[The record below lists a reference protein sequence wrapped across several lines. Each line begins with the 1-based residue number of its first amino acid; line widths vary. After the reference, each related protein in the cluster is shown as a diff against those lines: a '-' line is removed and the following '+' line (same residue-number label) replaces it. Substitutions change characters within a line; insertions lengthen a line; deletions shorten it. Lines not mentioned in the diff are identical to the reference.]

1 MKTRIVRWL
10 LAPALFGLALLP
22 ACGGSSGG
30 SSGGGTGGSGSALV
44 SGTVDSFG
52 SIRVNGLTLET
63 PAGTPVKIDDN
74 PKGLDDLQVG
84 MVVRVK
90 AELNDD
96 RVTGRAEGIEAVHEL
111 KGPVTAVLNPSTG
124 TIGVLN
130 QVVRLTDTTVF
141 ADLPGGVGSLVVG
154 DFVEVSGFRSA
165 DGSFRATRV
174 QRKGAG
180 FDDVP
185 EAEIDVKGTVANLDT
200 TAETFRLGTL
210 TVDYGLAV
218 LDPSVAAAG
227 GLANGLV
234 VEVKSDQDLLG
245 GAVVASFIKAENPEL
260 EHGIEVRA
268 KGIITSFVSATDFEV
283 DGRFVTTTAQTQFRR
298 GTAANLA
305 VGRVVEVEGEVNDQG
320 VLVAREVSFELAKT
334 VKLQGDVSA
343 KTASSVTVLGV
354 TVQVNAST
362 ILRDKRDDVSPFD
375 LTQLQVGDRVDL
387 RAFME
392 SGSAVAA
399 RLERDD
405 PRSDGRVILQGPTS
419 GVNGNVVTVLGAAV
433 DTSTVSDSR
442 FENAAR
448 QDISRAAFLQAAGV
462 AGTLVKFRGT
472 QSPAG
477 ITWERAELEAPK
489 AFANDGSNEFEFELE
504 VENETENETETPG

>member
-1 MKTRIVRWL
+1 MKTRIARWL

-22 ACGGSSGG
+22 ACGGGGGG

-84 MVVRVK
+84 MVVRVE

-96 RVTGRAEGIEAVHEL
+96 RLTGRAEGIEAVHEL
-111 KGPVTAVLNPSTG
+111 KGPVTAVLDPSTG
-124 TIGVLN
+124 TIGVLQ

-141 ADLPGGVGSLVVG
+141 ADLPGGAGSLAVG

-174 QRKGAG
+174 QLKTSEQELEVKGA
-180 FDDVP
+180 
-185 EAEIDVKGTVANLDT
+185 VANLDT
-200 TAETFRLGTL
+200 TAKTFQLGTL
-210 TVDYGLAV
+210 AVNYGLAA

-234 VEVKSDQDLLG
+234 VEVKSDQDLLAG
-245 GAVVASFIKAENPEL
+245 VLVASFIKAESPEL
-260 EHGIEVRA
+260 GHGIEVRA
-268 KGIITSFVSATDFEV
+268 KGIITALTSTTDFQV

-305 VGRVVEVEGEVNDQG
+305 VGRVVEVEGQVNDQG

-354 TVQVNAST
+354 TVEVNAWT
-362 ILRDKRDDVSPFD
+362 MLRDKRSGGARTFRLDD
-375 LTQLQVGDRVDL
+375 LAVGDRVDV
-387 RAFME
+387 RAFMDDD
-392 SGSAVAA
+392 GTPVAA
-399 RLERDD
+399 RLERED
-405 PRSDGRVILQGPTS
+405 PRSDGRVILQGPSS
-419 GVNGNVVTVLGAAV
+419 GVEGDVVTVLGAHV
-433 DTSTVSDSR
+433 DTSTVVDSR
-442 FENAAR
+442 FENAVR
-448 QDISRAAFLQAAGV
+448 ENITRAAFLEAAGV
-462 AGTLVKFRGT
+462 PGTLVKFRGT
-472 QSPAG
+472 QAAEG
-477 ITWERAELEAPK
+477 TTWERAELEAPK
-489 AFANDGSNEFEFELE
+489 TFANDGSNEFEFELE
-504 VENETENETETPG
+504 TETEIPG